1 MNSKEKLL
9 SITFEEIYLNGY
21 HATSVDKIL
30 KKASMNKGSMYHF
43 FKSKKELVLASIN
56 INLANHMSK
65 RYEPLLELEENII
78 EGLLYIFKTRKE
90 FDVAHGCKLNNLVQE
105 LSSQDPDFKIAL
117 EKVYTRFEEVIE
129 EVLNNAIKNKEIQHK
144 NSKNLALFVVASFE
158 GCLGTG
164 KKSQNLAVF
173 TSCICELEGYLNS
186 LRV

>member
-9 SITFEEIYLNGY
+9 SIAFEEIYLNGY

-30 KKASMNKGSMYHF
+30 KKANMNKGSMYHF

-56 INLANHMSK
+56 INLANNMK
-65 RYEPLLELEENII
+65 KYETLLELEDNII
-78 EGLLYIFKTRKE
+78 EGLLFIFKNRKE

-105 LSSQDPDFKIAL
+105 LSCKDADFKTAL

-129 EVLNNAIKNKEIQHK
+129 EVLKNAIKNKEIQHK
-144 NSKNLALFVVASFE
+144 NSKSLALFVVASFE

-173 TSCICELEGYLNS
+173 STCICELEAYLKS
-186 LRV
+186 LRK